1 VTLGPCGSHIL
12 HRPFISR
19 GPASKAE
26 LSPSAPP
33 GQSVDIIPSW
43 SPLVLPS
50 SPPAV
55 ALSSP
60 WSQLLYPTGSQHSPY
75 QTPHVHAIP
84 SLSQSYPL
92 DDLLDYEHGLELLSP
107 PSPLSRT
114 DSPFEL
120 AGLSPKP
127 ELGERST
134 RDQDSGAQISGVHV
148 DSITNSTSTAYLSF
162 SASPA
167 LSASSVFAS
176 SENGYENDSS

>member
-1 VTLGPCGSHIL
+1 MAVTSI
-12 HRPFISR
+12 
-19 GPASKAE
+19 
-26 LSPSAPP
+26 AP
-33 GQSVDIIPSW
+33 VDAITSW

-60 WSQLLYPTGSQHSPY
+60 SSQLLYPTALQHSPH

-114 DSPFEL
+114 DVPFEL

-167 LSASSVFAS
+167 LCLLGLCIFSVLRTVMRTIPAEVKFRRLFQALS
-176 SENGYENDSS
+176 WDQLDSVLV